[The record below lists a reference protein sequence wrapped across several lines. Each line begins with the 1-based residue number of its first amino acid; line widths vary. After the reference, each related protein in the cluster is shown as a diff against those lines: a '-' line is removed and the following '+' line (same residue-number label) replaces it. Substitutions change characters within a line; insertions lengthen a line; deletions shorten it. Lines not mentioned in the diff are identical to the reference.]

1 MPEDANAPRNDVPVT
16 PVSADPETGVV
27 FGNTAAVGRM
37 SDSLLVRIA
46 ESHSVWPLTFGL
58 ACCAIEMM
66 TTASSRYDMDRFG
79 ALFRATPRQADL
91 MIVSGT
97 VTFKMAPRI
106 RRLYEQM
113 PAPKW
118 VISMGS
124 CANCGG
130 PYWQNG
136 YHVVKG
142 VDQIIPVDVYVLGC
156 PPRPESL
163 LDGLLVLWERIRRGV
178 PHGVKPETIGAA
190 APAPLNGG
198 ESAGPLNWRDLT
210 VQHVKPVK
218 VEAARAKAK
227 PAPVDPARF
236 VNWGAEARA
245 QAEQIELHVGPGSAT
260 YKTSAMDGWIEVPVT
275 RLFEIVSFL
284 RDDPRYLF
292 NVLANLSGVDLGKDG
307 IAVVYHLESWPA
319 KRRTVLK
326 VILPRD
332 AARVPSISAIYP
344 AANWNE
350 RELYDMFGIAIPGH
364 PEWDEQN
371 PDAMRILCSN
381 GWQGFPLRK
390 DYVWAESF
398 ENIPL
403 RRPPIDPRHGV
414 WVNLGMKPKL
424 NPAPAPS
431 AVRKGVAAAAPQ
443 PAPTPATPPPAPVK
457 KEEA

>member
-1 MPEDANAPRNDVPVT
+1 MADDANAPSSSQPAI
-16 PVSADPETGVV
+16 PIPADPETGAV
-27 FGNTAAVGRM
+27 FGSTAAVGRL
-37 SDSLLVRIA
+37 SDSLLVRLA
-46 ESHSVWPLTFGL
+46 ESNSIWPLTFGL

-66 TTASSRYDMDRFG
+66 TTASSRYDVDRFG
-79 ALFRATPRQADL
+79 AIFRATPRQADL

-106 RRLYEQM
+106 KRLYEQM

-163 LDGLLVLWERIRRGV
+163 LDGLLVLWERIRQGV
-178 PHGVKPETIGAA
+178 PHGARPETIGGPPDSKLA
-190 APAPLNGG
+190 
-198 ESAGPLNWRDLT
+198 PLNWRDLT
-210 VQHVKPVK
+210 LQPVKPAK
-218 VEAARAKAK
+218 VEAARAKLK
-227 PAPVDPARF
+227 PAPVQPMRF
-236 VNWGAEARA
+236 IDWGAEARELA
-245 QAEQIELHVGPGSAT
+245 TEIEKHVGLGSAT
-260 YKTSAMDGWIEVPVT
+260 LNSAVLDGWIEVPVT
-275 RLFEIVSFL
+275 RLFEVVSFL
-284 RDDPRYLF
+284 RDDPRFHF

-319 KRRTVLK
+319 KRRVVLK
-326 VILPRD
+326 VLLPRD
-332 AARVPSISAIYP
+332 APRVPSISSIYP

-350 RELYDMFGIAIPGH
+350 RELYDMFGVAVPGH
-364 PEWDEQN
+364 PDWDQQN
-371 PDAMRILCSN
+371 PDAMRILCAE

-398 ENIPL
+398 GGVPL
-403 RRPPIDPRHGV
+403 RRPDVDPRKGV
-414 WVNLGMKPKL
+414 WVNLGMKPRL
-424 NPAPAPS
+424 NPTPPA
-431 AVRKGVAAAAPQ
+431 ARKGVAVAAPQ
-443 PAPTPATPPPAPVK
+443 PANGSVPKNPEGPKPAPH
-457 KEEA
+457 KEGAES